1 MNPSKK
7 LVFDLRPGSIISGK
21 WHRQVYVVQKQLG
34 KGAIGAVYLCKGK
47 DSRVSALK
55 ISEKAASI
63 TTEVNVL
70 KHLSKVQGTRLGPSL
85 IDVDDWVDQYG
96 TCYSFYVMEYVQG
109 RGLSSFLHQRG
120 ENWLG
125 VLLLQLLKDLEQLHH
140 QGWVFGDLKL
150 DNVIVTPTPPR
161 LRWIDVGGTTQIG
174 RSIKEYTEF
183 YDRGYWQVG
192 TRKAEPSYDLFA
204 LAMMALH
211 YAYPNQFDRG
221 RYPARTLQ
229 EKVRQSKVL
238 SPYQACLEKALRG
251 GYQSSIE
258 MQKDLSNKLLKLT
271 NHKFNTNITQTNKQQ
286 PSRKAI
292 QKSKLLWLESIAII
306 MVAFLFFVIYY
317 VAI

>member
-7 LVFDLRPGSIISGK
+7 PVFDLRPGSIISGK

-34 KGAIGAVYLCKGK
+34 KGAIGTVYLCKRK
-47 DSRVSALK
+47 DGRVSALK

-85 IDVDDWVDQYG
+85 IDVDDWIDQYG

-109 RGLSSFLHQRG
+109 VGLASFLRQRG
-120 ENWLG
+120 KNWLG
-125 VLLLQLLKDLEQLHH
+125 VLLLQLLKDLERLHH

-150 DNVIVTPTPPR
+150 DNVIVSSSPPR

-183 YDRGYWQVG
+183 YDRGYWQAG

-221 RYPARTLQ
+221 RYPARTLR

-238 SPYQACLEKALRG
+238 MPYQACLEKALQG
-251 GYQSSIE
+251 GYQSSLE
-258 MQKDLSNKLLKLT
+258 MQKDLSNKLLKVT
-271 NHKFNTNITQTNKQQ
+271 NQKLDTTITKRNKQQ
-286 PSRKAI
+286 RSQKAM
-292 QKSKLLWLESIAII
+292 QKSKLFWMESFVII